1 MIFSKKMFNRN
12 DCIAVLLHC
21 VAAQIDIKKEKKV
34 DWHACGARADTAVWI
49 GIGLAAA
56 SWRLAGSRTEDLAEA
71 NRKQGI

>member
-1 MIFSKKMFNRN
+1 MVALLYCSI
-12 DCIAVLLHC
+12 VLQHKLTLR
-21 VAAQIDIKKEKKV
+21 KKKV

-71 NRKQGI
+71 NRKQVI